1 MDLPLAG
8 IVAAIVVMTGVVA
21 YEGFVLIAS
30 TPEPARSHQ
39 SSAVLIPAPE
49 LSPTA
54 GTHASSNAPTIVES
68 SAVHNSSRI
77 EPDAAVNAKDTIIS
91 EPGNRKL
98 TDYSPPANYDGHV
111 SRKMAEDSAI
121 ASLEKRQRADDK
133 KAKRQLQSGS
143 KSWKVETTAKASYFN
158 LGGHVDK
165 DEVVDSLAS
174 SYLRDALKKHKNYS
188 TLPTQI
194 KASIEAANINLAK
207 IAGYRTL
214 LGVDDKKMEA
224 EQGIKFVNI
233 SSSRGLEIDRPSA
246 DQDAV
251 PDIGSSPIDLVH
263 SIEWIWISGA

>member
-54 GTHASSNAPTIVES
+54 GTHASSNAPTIVKS

-98 TDYSPPANYDGHV
+98 TDYSPPADSDGHV

-143 KSWKVETTAKASYFN
+143 EIMESRNNSESELFQS
-158 LGGHVDK
+158 GGTC
-165 DEVVDSLAS
+165 
-174 SYLRDALKKHKNYS
+174 R
-188 TLPTQI
+188 
-194 KASIEAANINLAK
+194 
-207 IAGYRTL
+207 
-214 LGVDDKKMEA
+214 
-224 EQGIKFVNI
+224 QG
-233 SSSRGLEIDRPSA
+233 
-246 DQDAV
+246 
-251 PDIGSSPIDLVH
+251 
-263 SIEWIWISGA
+263 